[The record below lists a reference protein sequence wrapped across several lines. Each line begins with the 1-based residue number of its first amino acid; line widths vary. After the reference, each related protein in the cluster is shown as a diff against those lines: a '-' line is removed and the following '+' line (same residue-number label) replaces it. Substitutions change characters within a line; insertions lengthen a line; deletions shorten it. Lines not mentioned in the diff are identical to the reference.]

1 MARHKSM
8 RTYIVLSILFILLLV
23 LYLFFS
29 SKEEFA
35 VQTAPLDTTPPGSK
49 KISIYLFSKNNTI
62 TLVPT
67 PYGTTTDPTV
77 SAKYL
82 SNTCTLTF
90 TNPTYS
96 IYDYTISG
104 YNEVVNAK
112 TNPDKCTTVIV
123 DSTQGNKAYG
133 WCLGEFSQTGQALL
147 YDSKNNVKN
156 RPSTKVATLTSKS
169 PSTSPYTIKGINT
182 LAYNSARL
190 HPVGITDSGKAISNA
205 NIRIDL
211 SVIVSK

>member
-1 MARHKSM
+1 LF
-8 RTYIVLSILFILLLV
+8 LSL
-23 LYLFFS
+23 
-29 SKEEFA
+29 KEEFA

-49 KISIYLFSKNNTI
+49 RISIYLFSKNNTI
-62 TLVPT
+62 TIVPT

-90 TNPTYS
+90 TNPYS

-112 TNPDKCTTVIV
+112 TNPDKCTTLVV
-123 DSTQGNKAYG
+123 DSKQGNKAYG

-156 RPSTKVATLTSKS
+156 RPSTNVAALASKS

-190 HPVGITDSGKAISNA
+190 HPIGITDSNKAISNA